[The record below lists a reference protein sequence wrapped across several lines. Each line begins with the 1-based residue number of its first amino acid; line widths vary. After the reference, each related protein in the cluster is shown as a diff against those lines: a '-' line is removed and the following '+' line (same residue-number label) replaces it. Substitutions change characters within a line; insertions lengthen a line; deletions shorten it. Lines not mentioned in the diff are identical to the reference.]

1 MADNDNEPRE
11 EQKSPTPLM
20 SSEYKNSRAIPWS
33 DVPWHEFP
41 LYVRDGKEVAA
52 LLEAGERFARKE

>member
-1 MADNDNEPRE
+1 MADNDHEPQE

-20 SSEYKNSRAIPWS
+20 SSEYKNSRRIPWS

-41 LYVRDGKEVAA
+41 LYVSEG
-52 LLEAGERFARKE
+52 AGERFARKE